1 MTPAAFASRAAP
13 PSGQPAGRGRAAG
26 ASGGPAPLERRLV
39 AAPAACAFLGIAP
52 RTLRSW
58 VALARVPVVRIGR
71 TVRFD
76 VRDLE
81 ALVEAAKRGALP

>member
-1 MTPAAFASRAAP
+1 MTPATLVARAAP
-13 PSGQPAGRGRAAG
+13 PSGPPAVRGQAAG
-26 ASGGPAPLERRLV
+26 PSDGSAPLGRRLV
-39 AAPAACAFLGIAP
+39 AAPAACAFLGVAP

-58 VALARVPVVRIGR
+58 VALGRVPVVRIGR

-81 ALVEAAKRGALP
+81 ALVEAAKGRALP